1 MSSSRNRRIPWL
13 VAIVVAAAL
22 GLAAL
27 LREQDYESS
36 REAIAETLALQRA
49 VSETLSLLKDAETG
63 QRGFLITGNVAYLAP
78 YERARVLL
86 PAQLDELRRLTLGSV
101 EDAHSVE
108 EMARLTQEKLDE
120 LDHAV
125 RLARSAELEAAR
137 EYVGRGKG
145 RQLMLALRAET
156 QKVLDRQQAALVARE
171 SAGAAGRRQL
181 GLVVIGG
188 SVFIAVVLA
197 GGLWSATRRMQEATL
212 AAQRLADGQKALRSL
227 ADNATDLVLIIGD
240 RGQLLYVSPSCQR
253 LLGYTPREM
262 LAMEPRALL
271 HEDERDLARELTE
284 QVRQGTAPDAP
295 FVHRLLCKDGT
306 YRWFETAYCL
316 SRDGERLTDDIQL
329 TSRDI
334 SERRRAQ
341 EELRHQT
348 TRLQSILNSMG
359 DGVVVLDQDRRALIV
374 NPVARSYFRT
384 EEGERVPEDWS
395 REHQTYLP
403 DGEALLP
410 SEQGPLTRALRG
422 EACDGVELSMRD
434 RAGVVRCLSV
444 TSRPVTLGDMPAGC
458 VALFRDI
465 TLQRRAER
473 ELEESEQRLRVLSE
487 SSFEGVVISREGIIL
502 DTNALFASWFG
513 RTPAELAGK
522 PGLELFAPEEREQV
536 REQSCQ
542 SSSYYAAQMLRSD
555 GTRFPVE
562 VRGRDATYRGQSARI
577 AVIRDVTEQRRQE
590 AELHAQARQ
599 LKALS
604 LRDDLTGLYN
614 RRGFQEHA
622 QRQLANA
629 ARTRRPACVFFVD
642 LNGMKGI
649 NDTLGHETGDRA
661 LIATAQ
667 VLSSVFRASDVVAR
681 LGGDEYAIFAQ
692 ECSLDDVPAVRARI
706 NERVEALNLSGVE
719 RFHLSLSVGAAV
731 HDVANPA
738 DLEQL
743 LESADHSM
751 YEEKRAH
758 SSRTRPTTAGHFAD
772 DLNPEELA
780 LDAAARG

>member
-1 MSSSRNRRIPWL
+1 MSIPRNRRTPWL

-22 GLAAL
+22 GLVGL
-27 LREQDYESS
+27 FREQDYTSS

-49 VSETLSLLKDAETG
+49 LSETLSLLKDAETG
-63 QRGFLITGNVAYLAP
+63 QRGFLITGNAAYLAP

-86 PAQLDELRRLTLGSV
+86 PAQLDELRQRVLGTV
-101 EDAHSVE
+101 EDAESVE
-108 EMARLTQEKLDE
+108 EIARSSQEKLAE
-120 LDHAV
+120 LDHTV
-125 RLARSAELEAAR
+125 RLARAGELESAR
-137 EYVGRGKG
+137 KLVGEGQG

-156 QKVLDRQQAALVARE
+156 QKMLDRQQTALLARE
-171 SAGAAGRRQL
+171 SAGAAGRRKL
-181 GLVVIGG
+181 GLVLLGG
-188 SVFIAVVLA
+188 FVFVAITLA
-197 GGLWSATRRMQEATL
+197 GGLWSATRRMEEAKL

-227 ADNATDLVLIIGD
+227 ADNATDLVRIIGD
-240 RGQLLYVSPSCQR
+240 RAQLLYVSPSCQR
-253 LLGYTPREM
+253 LLGYTQEEM
-262 LAMEPRALL
+262 LVMGPRALM
-271 HEDERDLARELTE
+271 HEEERDLARELTE
-284 QVRQGTAPDAP
+284 QVRQGTAPNTP

-306 YRWFETAYCL
+306 YRWFETGYCL
-316 SRDGERLTDDIQL
+316 SLDGERPTDNIQL

-334 SERRRAQ
+334 TERRRAQ

-348 TRLQSILNSMG
+348 TRLQSILSSMG

-384 EEGERVPEDWS
+384 DEGERVPSDWS
-395 REHQTYLP
+395 RDHQTFLP
-403 DGEALLP
+403 DGKTFFP

-422 EACDGVELSMRD
+422 EACDGVELLMHD
-434 RAGVVRCLSV
+434 RAGVPRCFSV
-444 TSRPVTLGDMPAGC
+444 TSRPVAVGAVPAGC

-465 TLQRRAER
+465 TQQRQAER

-487 SSFEGVVISREGIIL
+487 SSFEGVVVSRAGTIL

-513 RTPAELAGK
+513 HTPAELAGK
-522 PGLELFAPEEREQV
+522 PGLELFAPEEREHV
-536 REQSCQ
+536 REQSGQ
-542 SSSYYAAQMLRSD
+542 SASYYSAHMLRGD

-562 VRGRDATYRGQSARI
+562 VRGRDASYRGQIARI

-622 QRQLANA
+622 QRQLANT
-629 ARTRRPACVFFVD
+629 ARSRRPACVFFID

-649 NDTLGHETGDRA
+649 NDTHGHETGDRA
-661 LIATAQ
+661 LVATAQ

-681 LGGDEYAIFAQ
+681 LGGDEFAVYAQ

-706 NERVEALNLSGVE
+706 SERVDSLNISGVE

-738 DLEQL
+738 DLDQL

-751 YEEKRAH
+751 YEQKRAH
-758 SSRTRPTTAGHFAD
+758 SSRTRAITAAGGTGD
-772 DLNPEELA
+772 PEA